1 MIAFD
6 LPVPLLWALRWA
18 LFLGP
23 LAACAILVH
32 RARQDRRALVGCLFA
47 FLYGL
52 GLIFVTH
59 ILADAMGWWRYG
71 GQTLMLQGIPADIWI
86 GGALLFGPVLFLAFP
101 RMNPLW
107 LLLPIVTGLH
117 GMFFL
122 SLPPLVHPGPGWFLG
137 VVTVFATAHFPAL
150 TLARWTAQDRRLPE
164 RAALLALGYGF
175 LAFGVLPCLILKAMA
190 GETGGGWNL
199 ASRPPLLTAFCLA
212 LLAPLFVLSLSA
224 VQLFVI
230 YGQGTPIPLD
240 PTQRLVRTG
249 VFAYVTNP
257 MQVSTAASWVVMGL
271 ALGSPWI
278 AAAALMAWVFV
289 LGMVRWHHRH
299 DLLVRFPQGW
309 PEYRAHVPEWRPRW
323 RPWIPEASS
332 LTLDPAHPL
341 HARLGAWL
349 ACRDAVGLSV
359 ESVQGARLRYDDG
372 TVRLHGLLA
381 VLKSLE
387 HVKLAWALVGAAG
400 LLVGWPLAGLRRRW
414 LARSGAKCLARH
426 A

>member
-1 MIAFD
+1 MIALE
-6 LPVPLLWALRWA
+6 LPVPVLWALRWA

-23 LAACAILVH
+23 LAACAILVRRDGH
-32 RARQDRRALVGCLFA
+32 DRRTLVGCLFA

-52 GLIFVTH
+52 GLIFGTH
-59 ILADAMGWWRYG
+59 ILAAAMGWWRYG

-101 RMNPLW
+101 RANPLW
-107 LLLPIVTGLH
+107 LLPPIVAGLH
-117 GMFFL
+117 GLFFL
-122 SLPPLVHPGPGWFLG
+122 SLPPLVHPGPGWFPG
-137 VVTVFATAHFPAL
+137 VVTVFATAHLPAL
-150 TLARWTAQDRRLPE
+150 ALARWTAQDRRLPE

-175 LAFGVLPCLILKAMA
+175 LAFGVLPCLILRAMGGEWDLA
-190 GETGGGWNL
+190 G
-199 ASRPPLLTAFCLA
+199 RPPLLTAFCLV
-212 LLAPLFVLSLSA
+212 LLAPLFVLGLSA
-224 VQLFVI
+224 VQLFVM
-230 YGQGTPIPLD
+230 YGEGTPIPLD

-257 MQVSTAASWVVMGL
+257 MQLSTAASWVVMGL

-323 RPWIPEASS
+323 RPWIPEAAR
-332 LTLDPAHPL
+332 LTLDPARPL
-341 HARLGAWL
+341 HRRLQAWL
-349 ACRDAVGLSV
+349 ARREAVGLSL
-359 ESVQGARLRYDDG
+359 EPLPGARLVYDDG
-372 TVRLHGLLA
+372 LVRLNGPLA
-381 VLKSLE
+381 ALKCLE
-387 HVKLAWALVGAAG
+387 HVHFAWALVGAAG

-414 LARSGAKCLARH
+414 QARSRGRGATHH